1 MEAYTVGPTTQDLD
15 HRAMALQDAEAFFAL
30 NSNAEVM
37 RHTGE
42 PPLVSLD
49 DAREAISGYPDFDRY
64 GYGRWGC
71 FLKDTETMI
80 GFCGLKYLTDLECV
94 DVGFR
99 FLPEYWG
106 RGFATQAC
114 KASIEFGFEK
124 LGLQRIVGLVLPEN
138 PASSR
143 VLEKC
148 GMRNMGAFEYEDFK
162 PYLFEITQ

>member
-1 MEAYTVGPTTQDLD
+1 MKVYKTGPTTRDLE
-15 HRAMALQDAEAFFAL
+15 HRAMTLQDAEAFFAL
-30 NSNAEVM
+30 NSNVEVM

-42 PPLVSLD
+42 PPLQSLD
-49 DAREAISGYPDFDRY
+49 DARNAIENYPDFERF
-64 GYGRWGC
+64 GYGRWRC

-80 GFCGLKYLTDLECV
+80 GFCGLKCLDDLRCV

-114 KASIEFGFEK
+114 RASLEYGFEVI
-124 LGLQRIVGLVLPEN
+124 GLERIVGLVLPEN

-148 GMRNMGAFEYEDFK
+148 GMRNMGQFEYEEFE
-162 PYLFEITQ
+162 PYLFEITR